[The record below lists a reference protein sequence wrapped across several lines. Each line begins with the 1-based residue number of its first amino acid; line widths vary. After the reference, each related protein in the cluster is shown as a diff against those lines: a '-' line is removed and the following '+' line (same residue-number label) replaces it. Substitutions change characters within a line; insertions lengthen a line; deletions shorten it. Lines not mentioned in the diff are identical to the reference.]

1 MKNDMRG
8 SVAIVT
14 GAGRGLGR
22 ALAVE
27 LASRGAQVVLAGR
40 RPEPLVALADEV
52 AALGG
57 AALAVPADLTEAE
70 DRSELVSQTLRA
82 FGGIDILVNNAGIGR
97 VTRFT
102 DEDPSRVV
110 ETNLLAP
117 IALTREVVPHMIDR
131 RRGHVLTVAS
141 LAVAGLPFAVDYSAS
156 KAGLVAF
163 STAIREELRETGV
176 SATVVSPGF
185 MVDDGM
191 YVPYDIP
198 VPWYLGSNTTTVVAR
213 KAVRAM
219 LRDRSSVITNRMPV
233 RPLLVVQTIS
243 DKAFRWLTRSLGL
256 RTYMSS
262 LAEREIGYDGQ
273 SLSIASDTA

>member
-1 MKNDMRG
+1 MRYDMRG

-14 GAGRGLGR
+14 GAGTGLGR
-22 ALAVE
+22 ALTVE
-27 LASRGAQVVLAGR
+27 LASRGVQVVLAGR
-40 RPEPLVALADEV
+40 RPEPLAALADEV
-52 AALGG
+52 AAVGG
-57 AALAVPADLTEAE
+57 TAVAVPADVTEAE
-70 DRSELVSQTLRA
+70 DRTELVSQTLRT

-102 DEDPSRVV
+102 DEDPVRVV

-117 IALTREVVPHMIDR
+117 VALTREVLPHMVDR
-131 RRGHVLTVAS
+131 KRGHVLTVSS

-163 STAIREELRETGV
+163 STAIREELRGTGV

-191 YVPYDIP
+191 YVPYNTP
-198 VPWYLGSNTTTVVAR
+198 VPWYLGSNTTKVVAR

-219 LRDRSSVITNRMPV
+219 LRNRSSVVINRMPV
-233 RPLLVVQTIS
+233 RPLLVVQAIS
-243 DKAFRWLTRSLGL
+243 DKAFRWLTRVLGL
-256 RTYMSS
+256 RTYMSG
-262 LAEREIGYDGQ
+262 LVEREIGYDGQ
-273 SLSIASDTA
+273 SLSIAGDAA